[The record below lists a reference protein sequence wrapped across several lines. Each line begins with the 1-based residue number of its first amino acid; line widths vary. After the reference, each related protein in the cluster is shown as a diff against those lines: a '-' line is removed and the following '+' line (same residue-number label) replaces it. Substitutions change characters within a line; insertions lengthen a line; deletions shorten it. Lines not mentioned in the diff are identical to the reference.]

1 MGASD
6 GGCKKGLKFVL
17 PFHCTSPSRVLWNH
31 ILCHR
36 MTRGSLD
43 VTLPIAQCKL
53 AAEYSTTKDAVY
65 LCTLTLF
72 ANLY

>member
-1 MGASD
+1 
-6 GGCKKGLKFVL
+6 
-17 PFHCTSPSRVLWNH
+17 
-31 ILCHR
+31 